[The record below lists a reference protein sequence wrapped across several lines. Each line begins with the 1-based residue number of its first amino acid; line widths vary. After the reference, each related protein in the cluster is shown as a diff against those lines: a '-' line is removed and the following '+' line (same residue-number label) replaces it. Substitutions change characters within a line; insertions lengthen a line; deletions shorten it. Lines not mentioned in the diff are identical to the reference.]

1 MVALPQYARVLLV
14 LAKRRSAPQAAGKLR
29 LRAGPL
35 RLAERVALPQ
45 YAQVL
50 LVLGALERPLALQRR
65 RRRLVRVRVRVR
77 VRARV
82 RVSARLRCGGAGGAF
97 SVRVRKDEPSRLG
110 LGRLILGLA
119 NLG

>member
-35 RLAERVALPQ
+35 RLAERVALAQ

-50 LVLGALERPLALQRR
+50 LVLGALERALALQRR
-65 RRRLVRVRVRVR
+65 RRRLVRVR

-110 LGRLILGLA
+110 LGRLTLGLA